1 MILQQQHDQNRSMTE
16 DCLGGS
22 SWIPAEKKNLERNS
36 SEQKYLLE
44 KTKRKVVLTISTI
57 RQDKKSLFTDLE
69 KIRGVIVGMK
79 VQ

>member
-1 MILQQQHDQNRSMTE
+1 MTE

-22 SWIPAEKKNLERNS
+22 SWIPAEKNLERNNL
-36 SEQKYLLE
+36 EQKYLLR

-57 RQDKKSLFTDLE
+57 RHDKKSLFTDLE
-69 KIRGVIVGMK
+69 KICGVIVGVK